1 MTRCTACGI
10 ELKESDPRQA
20 PTLGDCWPVCSVCWQ
35 KSRSAAVSAGSLI
48 RRLYAAGRSV
58 SSCQA
63 CESSAELEI
72 HFIKPLATGGK
83 SESRNLIV
91 LCSACHDK
99 VHAGAR
105 IRGKAVGI
113 LKHGG

>member
-10 ELKESDPRQA
+10 ELKVSDPRQA
-20 PTLGDCWPVCSVCWQ
+20 PTHGDCWPVCSACLQ
-35 KSRSAAVSAGSLI
+35 KFRSAAVSAGSLL

-63 CESSAELEI
+63 CESGDELEI
-72 HFIKPLATGGK
+72 HFIKPLAAGGK
-83 SESRNLIV
+83 PETSNLLL

-113 LKHGG
+113 IKNRE

>member
-10 ELKESDPRQA
+10 ELKVSDPRRA
-20 PTLGDCWPVCSVCWQ
+20 HNLGDCWGLCSACQQ
-35 KSRSAAVSAGSLI
+35 KFRSAAVSSQSLI
-48 RRLYAAGRSV
+48 RRLYAAGRTV

-63 CESSAELEI
+63 CESGEDLEI
-72 HFIKPLATGGK
+72 HFIRPLANGGK
-83 SESRNLIV
+83 AESANLLV
-91 LCSACHDK
+91 LCRACHDK

-113 LKHGG
+113 LKRRR